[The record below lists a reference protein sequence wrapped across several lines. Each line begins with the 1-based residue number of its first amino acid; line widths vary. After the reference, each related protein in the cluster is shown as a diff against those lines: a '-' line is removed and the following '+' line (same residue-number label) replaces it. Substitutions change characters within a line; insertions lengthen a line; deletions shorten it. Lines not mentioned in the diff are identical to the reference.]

1 MVYDNSRDVYLTG
14 RFTTS
19 NLKVGHYTF
28 ESVNEEKKLIE
39 ISTDY
44 LDIDRREMSW
54 KIKWEKL

>member
-14 RFTTS
+14 RLTKS